1 MTYETCIEVPFQS
14 RCHQSTEGIGI
25 LLGSCLLE
33 TLLQGNRISLVV
45 GLIGPLGAGKTVLTR
60 ALAQALGV
68 DRASV
73 ASPTFV
79 LERNYLGKEPVRH
92 FDLYRIEDPRQ
103 LVEMGFEEEL
113 DKRGVTVIEWAERSG
128 RLLEMYE
135 RIEVHFEVL
144 GEEIRRIVLRD
155 FYQPSIIARCFGVE
169 TGISSH

>member
-1 MTYETCIEVPFQS
+1 MTYETCIEVPFLS

-33 TLLQGNRISLVV
+33 TLSRGNRESLIV

-68 DRASV
+68 DRTSV

-113 DKRGVTVIEWAERSG
+113 EKRGVTVIEWAERSG
-128 RLLEMYE
+128 TLLKMYE

-144 GEEIRRIVLRD
+144 DEQARRIVLRD

>member
-1 MTYETCIEVPFQS
+1 
-14 RCHQSTEGIGI
+14 
-25 LLGSCLLE
+25 
-33 TLLQGNRISLVV
+33 LVV

-169 TGISSH
+169 TGVSSH

>member
-1 MTYETCIEVPFQS
+1 MTYETCIEVPFLS

-33 TLLQGNRISLVV
+33 TLAQGSRESLVI
-45 GLIGPLGAGKTVLTR
+45 GLIGPLGAGKTVLTG
-60 ALAQALGV
+60 ALSAALGV

-79 LERNYLGKEPVRH
+79 LERNYTGKEPVRH
-92 FDLYRIEDPRQ
+92 FDLYRIEDARQ

-128 RLLEMYE
+128 RLLAMYE
-135 RIEVHFEVL
+135 RIEVHFEIL
-144 GEEIRRIVLRD
+144 SEEVRRIVLRD
-155 FYQPSIIARCFGVE
+155 FYRPSIIARCFGVDS
-169 TGISSH
+169 TVPPH

>member
-1 MTYETCIEVPFQS
+1 MTYETCIEVPFLS

-33 TLLQGNRISLVV
+33 TLSQGNRESLIV

-68 DRASV
+68 NRTSV

-103 LVEMGFEEEL
+103 LVGMGFEEEL
-113 DKRGVTVIEWAERSG
+113 EKRGVTVIEWAERSG
-128 RLLEMYE
+128 TLLEMYE

-144 GEEIRRIVLRD
+144 DEQARRIVLRD